1 MLLSTLHDSVA
12 SFFGSAAEFYVFFRD
27 CRYTKVQP
35 PGVTGPILQMHSR
48 INVYIFKTNGVWSAT
63 ADSGVLYFS
72 IPVVDEEDVE
82 CSSHPD

>member
-1 MLLSTLHDSVA
+1 MVSLL
-12 SFFGSAAEFYVFFRD
+12 GSAAEFYVFFVG

-48 INVYIFKTNGVWSAT
+48 IKVYNYKTNGVWSAT
-63 ADSGVLYFS
+63 AHSGVLYFS